1 MNEKTIQIKING
13 KNYNALIQEI
23 TEKDRAFLKEAYES
37 APEYKEAQ
45 VTYAAGLIFAKKE
58 AEAQRLENDPH
69 RQEIVSFN
77 GTHRSSDGQLTN
89 DLQIDTR
96 TNAAIILAID
106 QFRSKV
112 DALNISQN

>member
-1 MNEKTIQIKING
+1 MFPDELYDAVDQAREYAEQKLGDVYVAQHLMEDLESLMKRI
-13 KNYNALIQEI
+13 
-23 TEKDRAFLKEAYES
+23 DEA
-37 APEYKEAQ
+37 A
-45 VTYAAGLIFAKKE
+45 E
-58 AEAQRLENDPH
+58 AEGQRLENDPH

-112 DALNISQN
+112 DALDISQN